1 MRVGMPNSTALIL
14 ITEAV
19 SATRAEFLVFAKAHG
34 AMDLRVPAE
43 VRVVAKVPVLSSG
56 KLDYSAVTKM
66 VSGEDMKT
74 RAA

>member
-34 AMDLRVPAE
+34 ARVPAE